1 MKTESKLKIKVILYL
16 LLFLCAI
23 CISLHLTIYGV
34 QSVQEIQASHLA
46 SVNNECDNSGDGNN
60 NVSIHKV
67 FNNISNR
74 YSSNSKS
81 NILFDVVGLFSTIIL
96 FIQISESYFNE
107 QNYLSKINKRSLIAQ
122 KIRLNN

>member
-1 MKTESKLKIKVILYL
+1 MKTESKLKFIVILYL

-23 CISLHLTIYGV
+23 CISLHLTIYGA
-34 QSVQEIQASHLA
+34 QSVQEIQDSHLA
-46 SVNNECDNSGDGNN
+46 SVNNEYDNSGDGNN

-67 FNNISNR
+67 FNNISSR
-74 YSSNSKS
+74 YKSISKS
-81 NILFDVVGLFSTIIL
+81 IILFDVVGLFSTIIL

-107 QNYLSKINKRSLIAQ
+107 QNYLSKIHKRSLIEQ